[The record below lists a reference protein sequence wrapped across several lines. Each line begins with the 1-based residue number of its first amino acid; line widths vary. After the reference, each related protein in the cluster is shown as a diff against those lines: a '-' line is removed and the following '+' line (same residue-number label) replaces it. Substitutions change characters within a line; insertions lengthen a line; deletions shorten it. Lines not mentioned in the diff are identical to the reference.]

1 MNDDPKSN
9 SSNSESEI
17 EENSSSQEEDFKI
30 SIKDEVKIWDE
41 EILGKYIYFHNICP
55 HCKSNKFK
63 LYLKKNL
70 LY

>member
-9 SSNSESEI
+9 SSNSESER

-30 SIKDEVKIWDE
+30 SIKDKVKIWDE
-41 EILGKYIYFHNICP
+41 EILGKYIYFDKICP
-55 HCKSNKFK
+55 YCNTNKFK